1 MTGPAQDSRIESDD
15 KPKPR
20 VDAQGRAFKGSQ
32 LQVQIYV
39 NRREHEL
46 EQKLREE
53 LEALDQKAERFEWVS
68 PLEVERFVEYQD
80 VAFLRAVGLER
91 LAPELAAFW
100 PARGGPV
107 WDGLARAHL
116 RTGGEGV
123 LLLEGKS
130 YPKELFGPGCTAKA
144 NRSKQLIRSALEQTQ
159 AWLGLPVG
167 ADRWLGRLY
176 QSANRLAHLYFLR
189 EIVGIEAWLAHACF
203 IDDTDHVPIAEGAWR
218 RSMEEAD
225 RELGLAESSP
235 FAGAVFLAARPR
247 TELVGTGGH

>member
-1 MTGPAQDSRIESDD
+1 MTGPAHDSVSGADD
-15 KPKPR
+15 KPKAR
-20 VDAQGRAFKGSQ
+20 ADAQGRAFKGSQ

-39 NRREHEL
+39 NRRQQEL
-46 EQKLREE
+46 ERKVREE
-53 LEALDQKAERFEWVS
+53 LETLDQKTERFEWVS

-91 LAPELAAFW
+91 LAPKLAAFW

-107 WDGLARAHL
+107 WDGLARVHL
-116 RTGGEGV
+116 HAGGQGV

-130 YPKELFGPGCTAKA
+130 YPKELYGSGCTAKA
-144 NRSKQLIRSALEQTQ
+144 DRSKQLIRSSLEQTQ

-189 EIVGIEAWLAHACF
+189 EVVGIEAWLVHACF
-203 IDDTDHVPIAEGAWR
+203 IDDTDHVPIAEDAWR
-218 RSMEEAD
+218 RGLEEAD

-235 FAGAVFLAARPR
+235 FAGAVFPAAQPR
-247 TELVGTGGH
+247 SELVGTS